1 MTREEKAI
9 RNEQMKAYKA
19 EGHTMSE
26 VAERFGVK
34 KSTAQMICKGIA
46 PQWDRCY
53 LYNQYTDGTFD
64 RIENCKRIIARYN
77 PELEYVG
84 NFKDVDSPVDVRC
97 KVCGYVFSRSLIS
110 FRKHD
115 RKINCPAC
123 EEVRKQK
130 EKEQKQIAE
139 EQARIERLKQ
149 SEQRR
154 RERKIERM
162 LAKSHTQSAMKFCPV
177 CNTVFVGSNT
187 YCSEHC
193 RNQNKWMMKE
203 GYRHKFP
210 LEELYKRDN
219 GICYLCGK
227 PCDLNDKHVVNGVV
241 VYGNNYPSRDHVIP
255 KSQGGENSWDNLKL
269 AHRLCNSLKSDS
281 PIVNRTDVCS

>member
-77 PELEYVG
+77 PGLEYVG

-97 KVCGYVFSRSLIS
+97 KACGYVFSRSLIS
-110 FRKHD
+110 FRKPD
-115 RKINCPAC
+115 RKISCPAC

-139 EQARIERLKQ
+139 EQARVERLKQ

-219 GICYLCGK
+219 GICY
-227 PCDLNDKHVVNGVV
+227 
-241 VYGNNYPSRDHVIP
+241 
-255 KSQGGENSWDNLKL
+255 
-269 AHRLCNSLKSDS
+269 
-281 PIVNRTDVCS
+281 